1 MAGAQFNAGTY
12 EIYWYKDQ
20 AGTPNAPQSP
30 TTSMAQ
36 SPTDKSFTAK
46 KAAVIGIGIVT
57 AKRAINNL
65 RSEYFATTGN
75 EQLELA
81 VNNVMKT
88 IGYVGAIAIG
98 GIAGAVM
105 VGTDVALGAMTYQR
119 NNRRENIRLAI
130 DRELKGQRVNIAS
143 GSVYYD

>member
-1 MAGAQFNAGTY
+1 
-12 EIYWYKDQ
+12 
-20 AGTPNAPQSP
+20 
-30 TTSMAQ
+30 MAQ

-75 EQLELA
+75 EPLELA

-88 IGYVGAIAIG
+88 IGYVGAIAID

-105 VGTDVALGAMTYQR
+105 VGMDVALGAMTYQR
-119 NNRRENIRLAI
+119 NNRRENIKLAI